1 MEIRY
6 VQEFLTL
13 YERGNYSKAAEELI
27 MSQPTLTKHIQSLEH
42 EVGGR
47 LFDRSTREITLS
59 PLGEV
64 FLPHAKKLAQE
75 FEKMESS
82 MRAFSRVQN
91 ASFTIGVVRNL
102 QFYDVV
108 GFLVAFREKYP
119 DCVINVAEI
128 EEYKLK
134 GMLMEGRLNLITAAF
149 PMGTASTI
157 SNDTGFVPIG
167 KGNIVAVLPDSFSP
181 VPDEMSIN
189 EAVKHPLIIP
199 ERSSLFSR
207 MIRNAIRNTG
217 MEPEIIYE
225 GSSAGCLDFTR
236 AGMGISLQAREV
248 AFGHGYPGMH
258 AVDITP
264 PLTYTFGLLHRE
276 EAQLTRWERL
286 FVSFVRDYNKNKEA

>member
-13 YERGNYSKAAEELI
+13 CERGNYSKAAEELI
-27 MSQPTLTKHIQSLEH
+27 MSQPTLTKHIQSLER
-42 EVGGR
+42 EVGGK

-64 FLPHAKKLAQE
+64 FLPHAKKLTQD
-75 FEKMESS
+75 FEKMEAS
-82 MRAFSRVQN
+82 MRAFSREQN

-102 QFYDVV
+102 QYFDVV
-108 GFLVAFREKYP
+108 GYLVAFRERYP
-119 DCVINVAEI
+119 DCIINVVEI

-134 GMLMEGRLNLITAAF
+134 GMLLEGKLNLITAAF
-149 PMGTASTI
+149 PLGTASTI

-167 KGNIVAVLPDSFSP
+167 AGNIVAVLPDTFSP
-181 VPDEMSIN
+181 IPQSMTID
-189 EAVKHPLIIP
+189 EAVKYPLIIP

-207 MIRNAIRNTG
+207 IIRNAIRGTG
-217 MEPEIIYE
+217 ITPDIIYE

-248 AFGHGYPGMH
+248 AYGHGYPGMH
-258 AVDITP
+258 ACEITP
-264 PLTYTFGLLHRE
+264 QLSYTFGLLHRNE
-276 EAQLTRWERL
+276 VQLTRWEKL
-286 FVSFVRDYNKNKEA
+286 FVNFVRDYKPN